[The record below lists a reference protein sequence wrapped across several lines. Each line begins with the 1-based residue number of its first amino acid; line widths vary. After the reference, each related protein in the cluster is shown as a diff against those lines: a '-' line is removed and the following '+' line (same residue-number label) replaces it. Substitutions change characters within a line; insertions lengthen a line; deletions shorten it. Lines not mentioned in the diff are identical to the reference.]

1 MRYLTRWSV
10 IIACVAATIADA
22 QSIQT
27 RRPFGTL
34 REQAE
39 IQQRWLQQ
47 RMDSVLPAI
56 MRRHGVEMW
65 VVPMREYNEDPT
77 FTSLVSPT
85 TFAAR
90 RRTIYV
96 FVDTCG
102 TVGEGGAPK
111 REEGEGEA
119 RKEWERRSG
128 NGDAETHLSAVPGPI
143 SPTFP
148 PSRSS

>member
-1 MRYLTRWSV
+1 MRPLLLLAMLALSAR
-10 IIACVAATIADA
+10 ADA
-22 QSIQT
+22 QTIQT

-56 MRRHGVEMW
+56 MRTHGVEMW

-96 FVDTCG
+96 FVDTCAAGASRNRPGKGEMGKGACAIERIALGG
-102 TVGEGGAPK
+102 TSQGG
-111 REEGEGEA
+111 
-119 RKEWERRSG
+119 
-128 NGDAETHLSAVPGPI
+128 I
-143 SPTFP
+143 Y
-148 PSRSS
+148 